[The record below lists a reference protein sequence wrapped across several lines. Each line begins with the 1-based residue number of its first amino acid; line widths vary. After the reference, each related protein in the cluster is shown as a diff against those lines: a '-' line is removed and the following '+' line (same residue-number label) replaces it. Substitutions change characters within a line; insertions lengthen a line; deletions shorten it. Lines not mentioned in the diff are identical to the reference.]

1 MNASGPEQAQRER
14 LDAAVR
20 KDCDRLDSAE
30 RERRTVL
37 GYTVFMGSI
46 AGLFVVPVVAGA
58 YLGNWL
64 DGMAPG
70 YSVRWTVSLILLG
83 VVFGAVNVYRFIR
96 EHR

>member
-1 MNASGPEQAQRER
+1 MNADDPERRHRER
-14 LDAAVR
+14 LDEAVR
-20 KDCDRLDSAE
+20 QDCERMETAE
-30 RERRTVL
+30 RERHTVL
-37 GYTVFMGSI
+37 RYTIFLGTI

-64 DGMAPG
+64 DRLAEG

-83 VVFGAVNVYRFIR
+83 VLFGAVNVYRFIR